1 MKKDIWYSELFDLLV
16 GNASAYSIRLIIRR
30 RIANILNGQKDE
42 TKKQVE
48 KEQIEELCS
57 RAENILSDRI

>member
-1 MKKDIWYSELFDLLV
+1 MKKDIWYSEIFDLLV

>member
-1 MKKDIWYSELFDLLV
+1 MIW